1 NFAIN
6 TFTLTYTAGTGG
18 TLTGVSPQTVNYGAS
33 GTEVTA
39 VPNTGYHFV
48 SWSDGVLTAARTD
61 TNVMANLSVTASFA
75 IDTHTITASTG
86 ANGSISPTGVVTVN
100 HGANQVFTITPATG
114 YHVADVLVDSVS
126 VGAVTSYTFTN
137 VIANH
142 TIAASFAIDT
152 HTITA
157 SAGANGSISPTGA
170 VTVNHGANQVFT
182 ITPATGYHVADV
194 LVDGVSVGAVTS
206 YTFNNVIANHTIAA
220 SFAINTHTISATAGA
235 NGSIAPNGAVSVNH
249 GTNQVFTITPATGYH
264 VADVLVDGVSAGAV
278 TSYTFTNVIANHT
291 IAASFA
297 INAYTLTVVSDHA
310 TVTKTPDQPTYTYG
324 TDVLLTMGTVDPGWT
339 FTGWSGGGCTGTSPC
354 TVDMTANTTV
364 TANFTQEEY
373 SLSVG
378 IDPAASGNIVNLSN
392 NGPYFYND
400 EVTLEAVPAPGWQFD
415 HWLIGSEENSENPK
429 MVTITGH
436 LVVTAY
442 FTQIEYALDITQV
455 TGGTITAEPVGPYH
469 LNDVVTLTATPDT
482 GWSFSAWT
490 GDCSSETS
498 ATCELTMD
506 ADKSVSAVFT
516 QDVYTLIITQ
526 VTGGTITAEPAG
538 PYHLDDV
545 VTLSATPVAGWSFS
559 AWTGD
564 CSSETSATCELT
576 LDADKS
582 VSAVFSQDEYML
594 TITQVTGGTIT
605 AEPVGP
611 YYLDDVV
618 TLTATPDSGWSFS
631 AWTGDCSSETTTTCE
646 LTMDADKSVSAVFT
660 QDGYTLTITQVTG
673 GTITAEPDGPYH
685 LDDVVTLTATP
696 DSGWSFS
703 AWTGDCSSE
712 TTATC
717 ELTMDANK
725 SVSATFTQNPQVE
738 YKLFLPLIVKSSTNS
753 TGAVTNSS
761 ESGLAMTE
769 MNLVDITG
777 PGKSSVFASRFF
789 MAMRNRFL
797 LN

>member
-1 NFAIN
+1 
-6 TFTLTYTAGTGG
+6 
-18 TLTGVSPQTVNYGAS
+18 PQTVNYGAS

-75 IDTHTITASTG
+75 IDTHTITAST
-86 ANGSISPTGVVTVN
+86 
-100 HGANQVFTITPATG
+100 
-114 YHVADVLVDSVS
+114 
-126 VGAVTSYTFTN
+126 
-137 VIANH
+137 
-142 TIAASFAIDT
+142 
-152 HTITA
+152 
-157 SAGANGSISPTGA
+157 GANGSISPTGA

-297 INAYTLTVVSDHA
+297 INAYTLTVVSDHGP
-310 TVTKTPDQPTYTYG
+310 VTKSPDQQTYTYG
-324 TDVLLTMGTVDPGWT
+324 TDVLLTMGTVETGWT
-339 FTGWSGGGCTGTSPC
+339 FTGWSGGGCTDTSPC

-415 HWLIGSEENSENPK
+415 HWLIGSDENTENPK

-442 FTQIEYALDITQV
+442 FTQIEYALDI
-455 TGGTITAEPVGPYH
+455 A
-469 LNDVVTLTATPDT
+469 
-482 GWSFSAWT
+482 
-490 GDCSSETS
+490 
-498 ATCELTMD
+498 
-506 ADKSVSAVFT
+506 
-516 QDVYTLIITQ
+516 Q

-538 PYHLDDV
+538 PYHLN
-545 VTLSATPVAGWSFS
+545 
-559 AWTGD
+559 
-564 CSSETSATCELT
+564 
-576 LDADKS
+576 
-582 VSAVFSQDEYML
+582 
-594 TITQVTGGTIT
+594 
-605 AEPVGP
+605 
-611 YYLDDVV
+611 
-618 TLTATPDSGWSFS
+618 
-631 AWTGDCSSETTTTCE
+631 
-646 LTMDADKSVSAVFT
+646 
-660 QDGYTLTITQVTG
+660 
-673 GTITAEPDGPYH
+673 
-685 LDDVVTLTATP
+685 DVVTLTATP

-717 ELTMDANK
+717 ELTMDADR

-738 YKLFLPLIVKSSTNS
+738 YKLFLPLVVKNSTNS
-753 TGAVTNSS
+753 TGAVTDSS

-777 PGKSSVFASRFF
+777 PGQSSVFASRFF